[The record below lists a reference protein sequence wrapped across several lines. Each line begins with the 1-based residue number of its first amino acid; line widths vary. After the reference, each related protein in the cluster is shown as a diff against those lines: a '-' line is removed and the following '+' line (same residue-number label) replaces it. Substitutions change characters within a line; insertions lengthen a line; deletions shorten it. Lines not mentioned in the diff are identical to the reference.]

1 MLNIGNKHIQ
11 IFIEAAKSL
20 SFTQTA
26 EKLYSTQSTVSRTI
40 RQLEEEIGADLFDRG
55 RFSLSLTPAGEYLL
69 RELERIQDDL
79 AMALEHAR
87 LLDGQR
93 SDSIRI
99 GIYSYSLLELVH
111 NQYLQEFERAHPEIS
126 ITYSFSN
133 LGGEQLK
140 TDAMD
145 LIIIPDISFD
155 HKESYD
161 SMVLLNTSL
170 LLLCAQNNPI
180 ALRGEPVA
188 EDFRLQTLLTVFH
201 PQILRSF
208 QIDTL
213 NYFGLKDANIVQAS
227 NSEDL
232 FLRLKKGG
240 CFTLLDDYCV
250 SVDTS
255 RFFRYELPK
264 GCTSVT
270 FRLFWLKS
278 SQNPALAALLAH
290 FRNRLGQP

>member
-1 MLNIGNKHIQ
+1 MLNIGNKHIE

-40 RQLEEEIGADLFDRG
+40 RQLEEEIGAILFYRG

-93 SDSIRI
+93 SDSVRV

-111 NQYLQEFERAHPEIS
+111 NRYLQEFEQAHPEIS

-140 TDAMD
+140 TDTLD
-145 LIIIPDISFD
+145 LIIIPDINFD

-161 SMVLLNTSL
+161 FMELLNTNL

-180 ALRGEPVA
+180 ALRGEPIA

-201 PQILRSF
+201 PQMLRSF

-213 NYFGLKDANIVQAS
+213 NYFGLKDVNIVQVS

-240 CFTLLDDYCV
+240 CFTLMDDYCM